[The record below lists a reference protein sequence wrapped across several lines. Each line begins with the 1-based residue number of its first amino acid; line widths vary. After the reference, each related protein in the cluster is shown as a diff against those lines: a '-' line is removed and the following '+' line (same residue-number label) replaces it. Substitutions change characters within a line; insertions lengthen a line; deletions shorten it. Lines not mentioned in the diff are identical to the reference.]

1 MHTGKEHF
9 PDDGDPAQWLLTRLH
24 PAVVMPP
31 VPKLSRGMTPGKQ
44 IFIFP
49 PFSTFDVIFY
59 SLHSLSRPFRTR
71 QISMVLYFIHWR
83 RWDLQTFRLKLPN
96 VQQRLKQG
104 GSPKL
109 LIVWLFS
116 EQGEKNQSLGDE
128 AMEYKKQMNPC
139 ENWHLPPLQ
148 TASRN

>member
-1 MHTGKEHF
+1 M
-9 PDDGDPAQWLLTRLH
+9 
-24 PAVVMPP
+24 
-31 VPKLSRGMTPGKQ
+31 
-44 IFIFP
+44 
-49 PFSTFDVIFY
+49 IFY

-109 LIVWLFS
+109 LIFWLFS
-116 EQGEKNQSLGDE
+116 EQGAKISLWE
-128 AMEYKKQMNPC
+128 MRQWSTRSK
-139 ENWHLPPLQ
+139 
-148 TASRN
+148 